1 MSVRV
6 LTANDFLSALR
17 AASEWLDANKQEV
30 DALNVFPVP
39 DGDTGTNMS
48 LTLKSAVR
56 EAEKAPLTSMTKVAE
71 AAAMGSLMGARGNS
85 GVILSQLL
93 RGFASGVAGRD
104 TINATTLAQALGAAA
119 NRAYQAVM
127 KPVEGT
133 ILTVAR
139 AVARF
144 ALDESRRND
153 DIVALLEG
161 CRYQGQVT
169 LDKTPQMLAVLKEAG
184 VVDAG
189 GKGLVFI
196 IEGALQYFHG
206 SSHAGAGRQT
216 AEPPAVT
223 SAAGA
228 RVAPPPQQTAGLGR
242 VSEETMAESLQHRYC
257 TEFLVRGRERRLDLD
272 EMRRHLAA
280 VDGSSLLVVG
290 EDTLAKIHIH
300 TNDPGQILSYC
311 APMGDLLEVQIH
323 NMADQ
328 AEAREELLDSIDGST
343 GALMG
348 AADAAIAGPAGA
360 VAADR
365 ITADR
370 IATDRVAADSVVADA
385 IAASA
390 GVATKSAGAKGELG
404 VVAVAIGDGL
414 KALFEN
420 LGADAVVQGGQTM
433 NPSTQ
438 ELLDAVESLAQPR
451 VVILPNN
458 GNVILTANQVRE
470 LTTRQ
475 VDVLSTK
482 TIPQGLATLVAFDVS
497 RSAADNLKSMSQ
509 AMTGVRTGEVTYA
522 VRNSKLNGLS
532 IAERDIIGLG
542 DGEIRAVGATPAE
555 VVEDLVKTMVD
566 EGTEIITLYYGVD
579 VSAEDAR
586 ELGTRLAGAYP
597 DCEVEVHHGGQPVY
611 YYIVS
616 CE

>member
-6 LTANDFLSALR
+6 LTASDFVSALQ
-17 AASEWLDANKQEV
+17 AASAWLEANKQEV

-48 LTLKSAVR
+48 LTLQAAVK
-56 EAEKAPLTSMTKVAE
+56 EAERAPASSFAKVAE

-104 TINATTLAQALGAAA
+104 VMNAAALAQALNAAA

-139 AVARF
+139 AIARF
-144 ALDESRRND
+144 AVEESRRND

-161 CRYQGQVT
+161 CRYEGQVA

-189 GKGLVFI
+189 GKGLVLIF
-196 IEGALQYFHG
+196 EGALQYFHNPVAG
-206 SSHAGAGRQT
+206 IQVGTRAVVQPGTHTQQPTPASGIKGTPRSGAGWL
-216 AEPPAVT
+216 
-223 SAAGA
+223 SD
-228 RVAPPPQQTAGLGR
+228 
-242 VSEETMAESLQHRYC
+242 ETKAQALEHRYC
-257 TEFLVRGRERRLDLD
+257 TEFLVKSRGKRLNLD
-272 EMRRHLAA
+272 EMRRYLAG

-290 EDTLAKIHIH
+290 EDTLAKVHIH

-328 AEAREELLDSIDGST
+328 AEAREELLERQESASAARAT
-343 GALMG
+343 GAPDISVL
-348 AADAAIAGPAGA
+348 DPAPPTERGA
-360 VAADR
+360 VNPGARRPADGG
-365 ITADR
+365 D
-370 IATDRVAADSVVADA
+370 
-385 IAASA
+385 
-390 GVATKSAGAKGELG
+390 LG
-404 VVAVAIGDGL
+404 IVAVAVGDGL
-414 KALFEN
+414 KTIFEN
-420 LGADAVVQGGQTM
+420 LGAHAVVQGGQTM

-438 ELLDAVESLAQPR
+438 ELLEAVESLPHPR
-451 VVILPNN
+451 VVVLPNN
-458 GNVILTANQVRE
+458 GNVILTAKQVKE
-470 LTTRQ
+470 LSTKE
-475 VDVLSTK
+475 VDVLPTK
-482 TIPQGLATLVAFDVS
+482 TIPQGLATLVAFDAS
-497 RSAADNLKSMSQ
+497 RSAGENLKAMGQ
-509 AMTGVRTGEVTYA
+509 AMEGIRTGEVTYA
-522 VRNSKLNGLS
+522 VRNSKLNGLN

-542 DGEIRAVGATPAE
+542 DGEIRAVGSTPSE

-566 EGTEIITLYYGVD
+566 QTTEIITLYYGADIVP
-579 VSAEDAR
+579 EDAEALR
-586 ELGTRLAGAYP
+586 AKLAESYP
-597 DCEVEVHHGGQPVY
+597 GCEVEVHYGGQPVY